1 MSSGELEDDLRWLLL
16 QMKFGLT
23 VAEDRAVRQHGMD
36 LWGYT
41 VLLGL
46 AEEPARTQLALSEA
60 SSIDK
65 SKMVAVLDDLEKAG
79 LITRRP
85 DPDDRRAR
93 IVTATD
99 AGQLALAAAR
109 AEVASIERLALAD
122 LDEAERTALKAMLR
136 RAVTGPL
143 RRLAAGE
150 RPPEGS
156 APTPWGVAARP
167 SEPPPPPA
175 PPH

>member
-1 MSSGELEDDLRWLLL
+1 MFSGELEDDLRWLLL

-46 AEEPARTQLALSEA
+46 AEEPARTQLALAEA
-60 SSIDK
+60 SAIDK
-65 SKMVAVLDDLEKAG
+65 SKMVAVLDDLETAG

-85 DPDDRRAR
+85 DPKDRRAR

-99 AGQLALAAAR
+99 AGKAALAAAR
-109 AEVASIERLALAD
+109 DEVAAIERIALD
-122 LDEAERTALKAMLR
+122 GLDAAQRAAFKAALR
-136 RAVTGPL
+136 RAVHGPL
-143 RRLAAGE
+143 RKLASGE
-150 RPPEGS
+150 WPPEGPG
-156 APTPWGVAARP
+156 PTPWGGA
-167 SEPPPPPA
+167 A
-175 PPH
+175 PPGPQR